1 MNKVQEEAQRY
12 VNEMYD
18 HVRIFKSNEDL
29 TILCKSLKGSIQSLV
44 SFRDQAKTILASLSR
59 IIADPRQFVP
69 DQIIQIQ
76 VGFFF
81 CLQQKLNS
89 AFEQSDL
96 DSILAELDSYRLIS
110 AQVYTDVI
118 KNAIKN
124 TTCISVLW
132 MFWKCNDNLNDDIQQ
147 FRLQLDLW
155 GSLNNTN

>member
-1 MNKVQEEAQRY
+1 MNKVQEQAQRY

-96 DSILAELDSYRLIS
+96 DSILLELDSHRFIS
-110 AQVYTDVI
+110 AKVYKDVI
-118 KNAIKN
+118 ETGIKN
-124 TTCISVLW
+124 ICLHDWW
-132 MFWKCNDNLNDDIQQ
+132 MFWKCNDNFNDDIKQ
-147 FRLQLDLW
+147 FRLQVDHW
-155 GSLNNTN
+155 VSLNNTN